1 MSKPQSWAI
10 FCATKV
16 GVRDLA
22 LTYEQASA
30 LLDLAKADPT
40 EARERAIALGGEVKG
55 KLPGNAKTHEELFAR
70 AWAAGVAAGEACTP
84 APMVVGTPV
93 NMMASLVGGDSA
105 MDTNKPIYHVPS
117 GICGFAWINVNPG
130 NSSFARWLVKTGRA
144 SGRAYGGGV
153 NIRINAY
160 GQSMEKKAAHSGAMA
175 NVLREAGIKAYSMS
189 RED

>member
-22 LTYEQASA
+22 LTYDQASA
-30 LLDLAKADPT
+30 LLDLAKTDPA

-55 KLPGNAKTHEELFAR
+55 KLPGNAKAHEELFAR
-70 AWAAGVAAGEACTP
+70 AWAAGVAAGEATTP
-84 APMVVGTPV
+84 VPMIVGTPV

-105 MDTNKPIYHVPS
+105 MDTSKPIYHVPS
-117 GICGFAWINVNPG
+117 GVCGFAWVNVNPG
-130 NSSFARWLVKTGRA
+130 NSSFARWLIKTN
-144 SGRAYGGGV
+144 RAYSHYRGGV
-153 NIRINAY
+153 NIRISAY
-160 GQSMEKKAAHSGAMA
+160 DQSMEKKAAHAGAMA
-175 NVLREAGIKAYSMS
+175 NVLRDAGIKAYSMS